1 MKKTLL
7 LLVIFLNFKYSY
19 ADNQIVYIDINKI
32 LNHSVVGQKITQH
45 IQSIKEKKNQNFSL
59 IEKKL
64 LEKENDKIKKKKYN

>member
-45 IQSIKEKKNQNFSL
+45 IQSIKEKKKSKFFIN
-59 IEKKL
+59 
-64 LEKENDKIKKKKYN
+64 